1 MRRTADL
8 RLGSTAVTPSGR
20 TASVCLDVGSTW
32 TKAALV
38 GPDGSL
44 VGFAEHPTT
53 RHDVLEGVDAAVRGV
68 AAARGADD
76 REPAL
81 LACSSAGGGLRLA
94 VVGSERLAATEAG
107 HRVACSAGARVV
119 HVHGGPLEPADVR
132 LLRSAR
138 PGVVLLV
145 GGADGDDP
153 SGLLHNA
160 GRLAR
165 ARIRFPIVLAANA
178 AARDD
183 AAALLRATGRTVVV
197 SDNVMPRP
205 GEIEPAPARAALARL
220 YARHAVGARGPAAA
234 PRFRRLAKVAT
245 PDAVGH
251 AAGQLARICRGRVLL
266 VDVGCAT
273 TGVHSALHGPSSRT
287 VEGDLGVRAA
297 AEGVLVAG
305 QAEGVVD
312 PVEADLLGPTVARMA
327 TEVGYVPRDP
337 GSAAED
343 RRVAAIAA
351 VVAVRR
357 HLRAHAEA
365 AGGLGLVV
373 LSGGVFRQR
382 ERPAALEAV
391 VSTLQADP
399 VLAESLGEVPVVV
412 DADFTVP
419 PAGLLAAHGRVG
431 AAEALLRDHLL
442 G

>member
-1 MRRTADL
+1 M
-8 RLGSTAVTPSGR
+8 TPSAQQ
-20 TASVCLDVGSTW
+20 ASVCLDVGSTW

-68 AAARGADD
+68 SATMSRAGHRE
-76 REPAL
+76 REPEL
-81 LACSSAGGGLRLA
+81 LACSSAGGGLRMA
-94 VVGSERLAATEAG
+94 VVGSERLAATEIG
-107 HRVACSAGARVV
+107 HRVATSAGARVV
-119 HVHGGPLEPADVR
+119 HVHGGPLEPPDVR

-153 SGLLHNA
+153 AALLHNA
-160 GRLAR
+160 NRLAR
-165 ARIRFPIVLAANA
+165 ARIRFPIVLAGNA

-183 AAALLRATGRTVVV
+183 AAALLRATGRNVVV

-205 GEIEPAPARAALARL
+205 GEIVPAPARAALARL
-220 YARHAVGARGPAAA
+220 YNRHAVGARGPAAA
-234 PRFRRLAKVAT
+234 PRFRKLAKVAT

-251 AAGQLARICRGRVLL
+251 AAGRLARIRGARVLV
-266 VDVGCAT
+266 VDVGSAT
-273 TGVHSALHGPSSRT
+273 TDVHSALETPGLRT
-287 VEGDLGVRAA
+287 VEGDLGMRAA

-312 PVEADLLGPTVARMA
+312 PIEADLLGPTVARMSS
-327 TEVGYVPRDP
+327 EVGYVPRDP

-343 RRVAAIAA
+343 RRIAA
-351 VVAVRR
+351 LAAVIAVRR
-357 HLRAHAEA
+357 HLRVHEAA

-373 LSGGVFRQR
+373 LAGGVFRQR
-382 ERPAALEAV
+382 ERPGGLDVV
-391 VSTLQADP
+391 VSTLLTDP
-399 VLAESLGEVPVVV
+399 VLGAALEGADVVV
-412 DADFTVP
+412 DADFAVA
-419 PAGLLAAHGRVG
+419 PAGLLAAHGRAE